1 MKRDPDADLKVCEA
15 ATPGPWEAYDP
26 YDRDCGEDCTSDG
39 CPGHSA
45 GVRCLKGPEPDP
57 WAGEIRFMRQ
67 EDARSVAESRT
78 LLPYYINACKIMR
91 AALEHTREYW
101 NGEDNPMATGDALA
115 EIVITV
121 EDALAE
127 VDKL

>member
-1 MKRDPDADLKVCEA
+1 MKRDPDADLKVCQE
-15 ATPGPWEAYDP
+15 ATPGEWEAYDP
-26 YDRDCGEDCTSDG
+26 YDRDCGTDCTSDG

-45 GVRCLKGPEPDP
+45 GECCVKGPEPDT
-57 WAGEIRFMRQ
+57 WTGEVRLGRP
-67 EDARSVAESRT
+67 EDARCVAEAHAA
-78 LLPYYINACKIMR
+78 LPYYIRAYKIMR
-91 AALEHTREYW
+91 AALEDTREYW